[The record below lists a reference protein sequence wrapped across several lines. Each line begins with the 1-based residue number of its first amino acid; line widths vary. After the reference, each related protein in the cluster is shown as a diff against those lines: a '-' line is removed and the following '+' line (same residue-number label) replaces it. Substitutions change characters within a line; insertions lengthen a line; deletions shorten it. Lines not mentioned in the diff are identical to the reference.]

1 MKQLWVSDFCGFI
14 LVIWWSNQCDVFLLA
29 ACCQFSQVQDV
40 FLQAVQHD
48 NLTFYA
54 GYPSSCSSTRLSRLG
69 TDTRRTLAHHDWVQ
83 HDHSLADRGHNPP
96 SSFRLFGL
104 PFLTINNKKECK
116 SCVSVF
122 FVPRTT
128 SITFLTVLKPKKG
141 LCIKVQ
147 KFRSWKTKPKLKCEK
162 IKSETRFWIFHVKSC
177 VLPNNLSSKHNAKE
191 TKSKSNDDELVL
203 KFPN

>member
-1 MKQLWVSDFCGFI
+1 MYLNHCENHSIAISRVIGPVEAIMAFWGSYLSNYIKQLWVSDFCGFI

-40 FLQAVQHD
+40 FLQAVQHN

-54 GYPSSCSSTRLSRLG
+54 GYPSSCSSTCLSRLG

-104 PFLTINNKKECK
+104 PFLSINNKK
-116 SCVSVF
+116 
-122 FVPRTT
+122 
-128 SITFLTVLKPKKG
+128 
-141 LCIKVQ
+141 
-147 KFRSWKTKPKLKCEK
+147 
-162 IKSETRFWIFHVKSC
+162 
-177 VLPNNLSSKHNAKE
+177 
-191 TKSKSNDDELVL
+191 
-203 KFPN
+203 